1 MLGIII
7 SICGILLFAIA
18 FNYDTRRPVSAKLRY
33 NFRIKDDSFL
43 RKIIKLKDHGRY
55 PCNYFKIIPI
65 YLDLLLLIISAILA
79 LIDLLCKGIIS
90 KYISEI
96 ISIYVSLSLIVVHI
110 LYYVIITI
118 WREIVDCNEMKFSRE
133 VKEAKKCAKKSKNEK
148 SKNLK

>member
-18 FNYDTRRPVSAKLRY
+18 FNYDTRRSVSTKLRY
-33 NFRIKDDSFL
+33 NFRIKDDSIL
-43 RKIIKLKDHGRY
+43 RKIIKFKDHGRY

-79 LIDLLCKGIIS
+79 LIDLLCSGIIS

-96 ISIYVSLSLIVVHI
+96 ITIYVSLSLIIVHI
-110 LYYVIITI
+110 LYYVIILI
-118 WREIVDCNEMKFSRE
+118 WWEIVDYNEW
-133 VKEAKKCAKKSKNEK
+133 KSPR
-148 SKNLK
+148 

>member
-1 MLGIII
+1 M
-7 SICGILLFAIA
+7 
-18 FNYDTRRPVSAKLRY
+18 
-33 NFRIKDDSFL
+33 
-43 RKIIKLKDHGRY
+43 
-55 PCNYFKIIPI
+55 
-65 YLDLLLLIISAILA
+65 LIISVILA

-118 WREIVDCNEMKFSRE
+118 WWEIVDCNEMKFSRE